1 MLQEAGVAITRTHD
15 LEKLHKDALPHYAEL
30 RGLRRGLLFL
40 TDYAVDI
47 RYPGR
52 DATTRQMQAA
62 LRWAGRTRQSC
73 RRLLGLRDRRQR
85 TP

>member
-1 MLQEAGVAITRTHD
+1 MLQEAGAQIRRTHD
-15 LEKLHKDALPHYAEL
+15 LVDLLQAALQHYIDL

-52 DATTRQMQAA
+52 NATTRQMRAA
-62 LRWAGRTRQSC
+62 LRWAGRTREVC
-73 RRLLGLRDRRQR
+73 RRLLGIR
-85 TP
+85 